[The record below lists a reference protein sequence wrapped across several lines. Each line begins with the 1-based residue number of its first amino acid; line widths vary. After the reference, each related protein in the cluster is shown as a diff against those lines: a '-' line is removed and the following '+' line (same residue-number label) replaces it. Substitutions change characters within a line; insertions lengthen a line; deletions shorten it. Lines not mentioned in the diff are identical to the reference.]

1 MLWCSVITTTQ
12 LHSLMPEL
20 ILYIGSNPARDV
32 SEICDHENLLV
43 VYILRVVNRSGKTID
58 HHHQIIKT
66 ISSSNLGSEI
76 TTPSPHP
83 SHHPVYFVLQLF
95 SIRLKQGYYKLR

>member
-1 MLWCSVITTTQ
+1 MLCCSVITTTQ
-12 LHSLMPEL
+12 LRSLRPEL

-43 VYILRVVNRSGKTID
+43 IYILLVVNHSGKTID
-58 HHHQIIKT
+58 HHQEIIKT
-66 ISSSNLGSEI
+66 ISSPNLGGEI
-76 TTPSPHP
+76 TIPSPHP

-95 SIRLKQGYYKLR
+95 SIRLL